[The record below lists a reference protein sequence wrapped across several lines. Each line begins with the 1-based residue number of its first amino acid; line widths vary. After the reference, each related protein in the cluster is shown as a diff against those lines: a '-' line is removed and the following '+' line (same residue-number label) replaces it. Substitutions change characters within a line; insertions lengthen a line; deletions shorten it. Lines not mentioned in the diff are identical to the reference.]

1 VLIFV
6 ETFKNKFM
14 KHLIKKV
21 LIKSTVLPEIQNEYT
36 PPMHIN
42 DAVRKQF
49 FTSYNVELVNRLRDI
64 KLNQL

>member
-1 VLIFV
+1 
-6 ETFKNKFM
+6 M

-49 FTSYNVELVNRLRDI
+49 FTSYNVELANRLRDI